1 MKLIRKLLLGFKILI
16 WEPRNELQIRKE
28 KKHNISN
35 KDKIKKSSGIKSY
48 IENAHFIV
56 EKPEKV
62 NGINGMIFL
71 SIVVGIGQTFR
82 RILTVT

>member
-1 MKLIRKLLLGFKILI
+1 MSDLFWLLLGFKILI

-48 IENAHFIV
+48 IENAEALHSR
-56 EKPEKV
+56 EA
-62 NGINGMIFL
+62 
-71 SIVVGIGQTFR
+71 
-82 RILTVT
+82 

>member
-48 IENAHFIV
+48 IENAEALHSR
-56 EKPEKV
+56 EA
-62 NGINGMIFL
+62 
-71 SIVVGIGQTFR
+71 
-82 RILTVT
+82 